1 MARFLSSL
9 AEKCEKMPKSA
20 PEDDKA
26 NSFVLKASAG
36 SPKYWWNDAKEAIAV
51 REVIVDD
58 GFYIR

>member
-36 SPKYWWNDAKEAIAV
+36 SPKY
-51 REVIVDD
+51 
-58 GFYIR
+58 